1 MDIFVARQP
10 IFDRNQRVF
19 GYELL
24 YRSSMMNK
32 YDGTDGTEASLAVI
46 RNTFLFLGKQ
56 ILTPSTYAFINFTKE
71 LLMSG
76 VAETLPPAQTVI
88 EILEDIEP
96 DEELLTVCRDLKKTG
111 YALALDDYTLQ
122 NNVQAPLLELSDI
135 LKVDL
140 IHSTARESRAIVLKH
155 ANNGRK
161 LLAEGVE
168 TPKEFAEAL
177 SLGYSLFQGYFFS
190 KPVIVPG
197 KDIPGFKLTYM
208 RLLQE
213 LNRTELDFHTVE
225 RIIKQDMSLCYTLL
239 KYINSAYF
247 GLRDEI
253 TSIMQAMLLLGEKQ
267 VRKWASLALV
277 TFMGADKPS
286 EVVVRALIRGH
297 MLEMLAEHVK
307 LAGHES
313 ELFLMGIFSLLDV
326 LMGRPLADV
335 VEGMNLGKD
344 VREALLGNDNVHGQ
358 LYELV
363 LAYESGDWQKL
374 DQSVDKLHIRRELIP
389 GIYLAAIQRTDEIME
404 SAIAQPQASAS

>member
-10 IFDRNQRVF
+10 IFDRRQRVF

-24 YRSSMMNK
+24 YRSGMTNK

-56 ILTPSTYAFINFTKE
+56 ILTPSTFAFINFTKQ
-71 LLMSG
+71 LLISG
-76 VAETLPPAQTVI
+76 VAETLPPAQTII

-96 DEELLTVCRDLKKTG
+96 DQDLLRVCRSLKKAG
-111 YALALDDYTLQ
+111 YTLALDDYTIGNTIQ
-122 NNVQAPLLELSDI
+122 NPLIELADI

-140 IHSTARESRAIVLKH
+140 IHSTERESRAIVLKH
-155 ANNGRK
+155 SGNGRK

-168 TPKEFAEAL
+168 THEEFSKAF

-190 KPVIVPG
+190 KPIIVPG
-197 KDIPGFKLTYM
+197 KDIPGHKLTYM
-208 RLLQE
+208 QLLQE
-213 LNRTELDFHTVE
+213 LNKKELNFHIIENTVK
-225 RIIKQDMSLCYTLL
+225 RDMSLCYMLL

-247 GLRDEI
+247 GLREEI
-253 TSIMQAMLLLGEKQ
+253 TSIMQALLLLGEEQ
-267 VRKWASLALV
+267 VRRWASLVLV

-297 MLEMLAEHVK
+297 MTEMLADHVG
-307 LAGHES
+307 LEGHES
-313 ELFLMGIFSLLDV
+313 ELFLMGMFSMLDV
-326 LMGRPLADV
+326 LMGRPLADII
-335 VEGMNLGKD
+335 EGMNLGKD
-344 VREALLGNDNVHGQ
+344 VKEALLGEANVYGK

-374 DQSVDKLHIRRELIP
+374 DLIADELHMGVKSIP
-389 GIYLAAIQRTDEIME
+389 SIYLAAVERADEIIK
-404 SAIAQPQASAS
+404 SAQQNS

>member
-10 IFDRNQRVF
+10 IFDRKQKVF

-24 YRSSMMNK
+24 YRSGMTNK
-32 YDGTDGTEASLAVI
+32 YDGSDGTEASLAVI

-56 ILTPSTYAFINFTKE
+56 ILTPSTYAFINFTKK

-76 VAETLPPAQTVI
+76 VAEMLPPAQTVI

-96 DEELLTVCRDLKKTG
+96 DEELLATCRDLKKAG
-111 YALALDDYTLQ
+111 YTLALDDYTIHNSVQ
-122 NNVQAPLLELSDI
+122 NSLLELSDI

-140 IHSTARESRAIVLKH
+140 LHSSEEESRAIVLKH
-155 ANNGRK
+155 ANKGRK

-168 TPKEFAEAL
+168 TPEDFEKAL
-177 SLGYSLFQGYFFS
+177 SLGYSFFQGYFFS

-197 KDIPGFKLTYM
+197 KDIPGHKLTYM

-213 LNRTELDFHTVE
+213 LNERELDFPTVE
-225 RIIKQDMSLCYTLL
+225 RTIKQDMSLCYTLL

-247 GLRDEI
+247 GVRDEI

-267 VRKWASLALV
+267 VRRWASLALV

-286 EVVVRALIRGH
+286 EVVVRALVRGH
-297 MLEMLAEHVK
+297 MSEMLAEHVG

-313 ELFLMGIFSLLDV
+313 ELFLMGMFSMLDV
-326 LMGRPLADV
+326 LMGRPLATI

-344 VREALLGNDNVHGQ
+344 VKEALLGKDNVHKQ
-358 LYELV
+358 LYDLI
-363 LAYESGDWQKL
+363 LAYEGGDWEKL
-374 DQSVDKLHIRRELIP
+374 ECTARGLQISQELIP
-389 GIYLAAIQRTDEIME
+389 DIYLGAVGQADEVMKSAGLIQ
-404 SAIAQPQASAS
+404 